1 MRLGQ
6 LSRQL
11 NLDTT
16 DIVNFLAENNIEV
29 KDHPNVKL
37 DENAEQMVLEK
48 FAESK
53 PKEPV
58 ERIEASEQLS
68 VDNEPVEISSD
79 ALLEEPGDLME
90 KELIDE
96 LTVDIPEVEP
106 EESANIEEAADSEEE
121 TPESEEE
128 IEVIKAPKIELPGLK
143 VVGKIDLPEP
153 KAPKPEADQEP
164 KEEEEK
170 EESIPKVRLVHHSKR
185 NSRPRLTPEQLEEKR
200 LRNRKA
206 KEKRIREAEERAR
219 AREIQ
224 RLKDIKAEH
233 YKKKLA
239 KPGAKATANKKK
251 ASAKPKQST
260 KQKPQP
266 KSLLGKFW
274 RWLNT

>member
-11 NLDTT
+11 NLDTK
-16 DIVNFLAENNIEV
+16 DIVNFLAENNIEI

-37 DENAEQMVLEK
+37 DETAEQMVMEK
-48 FAESK
+48 FSDPKSEEPAELI
-53 PKEPV
+53 EPSEIQIIESESSEPESDILPEPQSEELEDDPVAEPIATTSDV
-58 ERIEASEQLS
+58 EPAEPSSEEAIASE
-68 VDNEPVEISSD
+68 
-79 ALLEEPGDLME
+79 
-90 KELIDE
+90 
-96 LTVDIPEVEP
+96 
-106 EESANIEEAADSEEE
+106 
-121 TPESEEE
+121 TPDSEEE

-153 KAPKPEADQEP
+153 KAPKEDEEPEEP
-164 KEEEEK
+164 IEKEEK

-200 LRNRKA
+200 LRNKRA
-206 KEKRIREAEERAR
+206 KEKRIREAEERAK

-233 YKKKLA
+233 YKKKLSKASA
-239 KPGAKATANKKK
+239 KQTTNKKK
-251 ASAKPKQST
+251 ATSKPKQVT
-260 KQKPQP
+260 QQKPQP

>member
-11 NLDTT
+11 NLDTK
-16 DIVNFLAENNIEV
+16 DIVNFLAENNIEI

-37 DENAEQMVLEK
+37 DENAEQMVMEK
-48 FAESK
+48 FSDPK
-53 PKEPV
+53 PEEPV
-58 ERIEASEQLS
+58 ILIEPAEIQAIENEPSELESDILPEPQSHAIEDDPLAEPIAATSDVEPAEPASE
-68 VDNEPVEISSD
+68 
-79 ALLEEPGDLME
+79 
-90 KELIDE
+90 
-96 LTVDIPEVEP
+96 
-106 EESANIEEAADSEEE
+106 EAIASE
-121 TPESEEE
+121 TLDSEEE

-153 KAPKPEADQEP
+153 KAPKEDEEPEEP
-164 KEEEEK
+164 IEKEEK

-200 LRNRKA
+200 LRNKRA
-206 KEKRIREAEERAR
+206 KEKRIREAEERAK

-233 YKKKLA
+233 YKKKLS
-239 KPGAKATANKKK
+239 K
-251 ASAKPKQST
+251 ASAKTTNKKKTNSKPKQVT
-260 KQKPQP
+260 QQKPQP